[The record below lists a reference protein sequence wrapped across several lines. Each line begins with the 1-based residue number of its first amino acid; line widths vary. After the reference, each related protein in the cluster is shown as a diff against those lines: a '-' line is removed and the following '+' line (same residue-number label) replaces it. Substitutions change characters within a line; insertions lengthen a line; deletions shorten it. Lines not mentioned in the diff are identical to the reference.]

1 VPTVAFGADA
11 HVAEAFAVGF
21 LPPIIPSLGCG
32 PFWAVLVWIRA
43 PSQADSWHGPYYT
56 VVRPGVRCCLGGEL
70 GRCCV
75 GSGFV

>member
-1 VPTVAFGADA
+1 MSLSTPFETGL
-11 HVAEAFAVGF
+11 F
-21 LPPIIPSLGCG
+21 L
-32 PFWAVLVWIRA
+32 IRA
-43 PSQADSWHGPYYT
+43 PSQADSWNGPYYT